1 MPEICRFYGIVT
13 RMSLWTMRR
22 RAAILAFPELL
33 NVAEGSQVFRRT
45 LMALNAVCR
54 SVWIQNGRQDPLTV
68 TDGRQPASFQVTES
82 LRFTAQWR
90 GAR

>member
-13 RMSLWTMRR
+13 RSTLWTMRR

-45 LMALNAVCR
+45 LMALNR
-54 SVWIQNGRQDPLTV
+54 PRFRQLSP
-68 TDGRQPASFQVTES
+68 
-82 LRFTAQWR
+82 
-90 GAR
+90 